1 MPFVAT
7 VRTVRWERSVMMSD
21 KYDLQAVEAKWRAEW
36 ERPRVNGARVYAWN
50 PTESRDTSYVIDT
63 PPPTV
68 SGYLHMGHIYS
79 YTQTDLIAR
88 FQRMAGK
95 NVCYPIGFDD
105 NGLPTE
111 RLVEKVRGIRAAD
124 MSRADFI
131 KICHEVVQESEQDFR
146 NLFSAIALS
155 VDWALEYQTIS
166 PHSMKTS
173 QSSVLD
179 LFNKGHL
186 SRKPQPS
193 LWDPA
198 DRTALAQA
206 EVVEKE
212 MPGFMWDVNFGLEGG
227 GTVTIATTR
236 PELIGACGAL
246 LIHPEHPK
254 AGELLGKNAISP
266 LYGVP
271 VPILADEKADPE
283 KGTGIV
289 MCCTFGDTTDIEW
302 WHQHS
307 LPTRVIVDHS
317 GRMTDMPDF
326 GGADWPS
333 VDLEKARETIAA
345 VKGLT
350 VKQAKTKVVEL
361 LEAAGVLGVKQEVKR
376 MVPCAERSGA
386 PLEIIVTPQWFVK
399 VLDKKAA
406 LIEKGRQIN
415 WHPDYMRVR
424 YEIWVENLKWDWC
437 ISRQRYF
444 GVPFPFWYS
453 KRPGEEGKILAAHP
467 DDLPVNPLVDLPRG
481 YEAHEVEPDPDV
493 MDTWATSSVS
503 PQINSHGVAEGL
515 MIDPDRHA
523 KLFPSHLRPQAHE
536 IIRTWAF
543 YTIVKAMLHED
554 KAPWQDIAI
563 SGWCLAEDRSK
574 MSKSKGN
581 VVTPHSLLEKYGA
594 DCVRYW
600 TATSRLGLDTA
611 LSEDVLKI
619 GKRLTTKLWNAAR
632 FVGGHIADLGDAP
645 TTPKADADAGLVTGA
660 LDKWILAKLARTL
673 QTATEENAKYEYA
686 DALNAVE
693 RFFWDAFCDNY
704 LELVKG
710 RAYGDVGGEADKAS
724 ARYALFHTLETV
736 LRLFAPVLPFM
747 TEEIY
752 QGLFTAR
759 HDKAGSIHAR
769 GYWPKAEDMVI
780 DEAAEAA
787 GDAAVAILAAVRK
800 AKSLAKVS
808 LKTPVARL
816 TIAPGPSA
824 PANVAA
830 LLAPVKDDLLFAG
843 GVQEFAVVDSLPE
856 GGESLDTEDGAFRI
870 LAVLAAPTA

>member
-1 MPFVAT
+1 
-7 VRTVRWERSVMMSD
+7 MMSD
-21 KYDLQAVEAKWRAEW
+21 KYDLQATEAKWRAEW
-36 ERPRVNGARVYAWN
+36 ERRRVYAWN
-50 PTESRDTSYVIDT
+50 AAESRDTSYVIDT

-68 SGYLHMGHIYS
+68 SGFLHMGHIYS

-88 FQRMAGK
+88 FQRMNGK

-111 RLVEKVRGIRAAD
+111 RLVEKVRGIRASD

-131 KICHEVVQESEQDFR
+131 KICHEVVEASEQEFR
-146 NLFSAIALS
+146 DLFSSIALS

-186 SRKPQPS
+186 TRKPQPS

-212 MPGFMWDVNFGLEGG
+212 MPGFMWDVNFALEGG
-227 GTVTIATTR
+227 SPDGEQFVTIATTR

-246 LIHPEHPK
+246 LIHPDHPK
-254 AGELLGKNAISP
+254 AGDLLGKNAISP
-266 LYGVP
+266 LYHVP

-307 LPTRVIVDHS
+307 LPTRVIVDHT
-317 GRMTDMPDF
+317 GRLTNMPEL
-326 GGADWPS
+326 GGPDWPS
-333 VDLEKARETIAA
+333 LDLEKARETVAA
-345 VKGLT
+345 LTGVT
-350 VKQAKTKVVEL
+350 VKQAKNKVVEL
-361 LEAAGVLGVKQEVKR
+361 LEAAGVLGEKREVSR

-415 WHPDYMRVR
+415 WYPEYMRVR

-453 KRPGEEGKILAAHP
+453 KRPGEEGKIIAAHP
-467 DDLPVNPLVDLPRG
+467 DDLPVNPLVDVPRG
-481 YEAHEVEPDPDV
+481 YTRDEVEPDPDV

-503 PQINSHGVAEGL
+503 PQINSRGVAPGFH
-515 MIDPDRHA
+515 IDEDRHG

-543 YTIVKAMLHED
+543 YTIVKSMLHED
-554 KAPWQDIAI
+554 RIPWENIAI

-611 LSEDVLKI
+611 LTEETLKV

-632 FVGGHIADLGDAP
+632 FVGGHIAELGDSP
-645 TTPKADADAGLVTGA
+645 VSPRADVEAGRIVNA
-660 LDKWILAKLARTL
+660 LDKWVLAKLARAV
-673 QTATEENAKYEYA
+673 QTATDENAKYEYA
-686 DALNAVE
+686 DALQAVE
-693 RFFWDAFCDNY
+693 RFFWGDFCDNY

-710 RAYGDVGGEADKAS
+710 RAYGDVGGEGDKAS
-724 ARYALFHTLETV
+724 ARFALWHGLETV

-752 QGLFTAR
+752 EGLFASR
-759 HDKAGSIHAR
+759 HAAVGSIHAR
-769 GYWPKAEDMVI
+769 GNWPALDVMSI
-780 DEAAEAA
+780 DETAEAA

-800 AKSLAKVS
+800 SKSLRQVS
-808 LKTPVARL
+808 LKTPVAL
-816 TIAPGPSA
+816 CKVAPGANA
-824 PANVAA
+824 PKDAAALVAA
-830 LLAPVKDDLLFAG
+830 VQADLAFAG
-843 GVQEFAVVDSLPE
+843 GIQEFAFVDALTDDEVSIE
-856 GGESLDTEDGAFRI
+856 TEDQAFR
-870 LAVLAAPTA
+870 LLVTFAEQPAA